1 MKKRFIGLYFKLISR
16 KYRAS
21 NHTVVKYYMKKNS
34 RNDSLVI
41 VFSAFSRPG
50 IPATYNY
57 MATTKDIE
65 ADRLFILDDFGHNKQ
80 GGYYLFHE
88 GSNNPEKA
96 VAELITK
103 TSVQKN
109 YRQIICVGTSKGGYA
124 AMYFGLKLGAD
135 AIISG
140 APQYFLGKYLT
151 DIPEKKETF
160 EGMVGKSG
168 IYSVSYLDGILR
180 NKIYEKKGSQTDFYL
195 HFSTKEHTYNE
206 HIADLIKDLK
216 QQDYR
221 LVLDKQEYVKHQEV
235 AHYFPPFLRESLQK
249 LTKE

>member
-1 MKKRFIGLYFKLISR
+1 MKKKFISLYFKMISR
-16 KYRAS
+16 KYRS
-21 NHTVVKYYMKKNS
+21 KDNIVQYTFKK
-34 RNDSLVI
+34 RRKHDQLII

-57 MATTKDIE
+57 MATTKDVA

-88 GSNNPEKA
+88 GSNNPEKI
-96 VAELITK
+96 VTELINK
-103 TSVQKN
+103 IRAKKN
-109 YRQIICVGTSKGGYA
+109 YQQIICVGTSKGGYA
-124 AMYFGLKLGAD
+124 AMYFGLKIGAN

-140 APQYFLGKYLT
+140 APQYFLGNYLT

-160 EGMVGKSG
+160 EGMVGKG
-168 IYSVSYLDGILR
+168 TTYSVSDLNRLLKD
-180 NKIYEKKGSQTDFYL
+180 KIYEKKGCQTQFYV
-195 HFSTKEHTYNE
+195 HFSTKEHTYKE

-216 QQDYR
+216 AGGYP
-221 LVLDKQEYVKHQEV
+221 LILDEHEYLRHQEV
-235 AHYFPPFLRESLQK
+235 ATYFPPFLQRSLKK